1 MEIIWSF
8 LWAFYFFLPAGV
20 ANMAPVLV
28 KKVNFLNV
36 PVDFGLKLGGK
47 RFFGA
52 HKTYRGFLFGILVA
66 MFIVYL
72 QKIVYGFYQF
82 GFFNYNSVNIFLLG
96 FLLGFGA
103 LFGDLIKSFFK
114 RRAGIKS
121 GRSWF
126 PFDQVDWVIGAFL
139 FVVLCYSIPLN
150 YFLAALILFLMLHPL
165 TNYIGYLLKIK
176 ENKF

>member
-1 MEIIWSF
+1 
-8 LWAFYFFLPAGV
+8 
-20 ANMAPVLV
+20 MAPVLV

-36 PVDFGLKLGGK
+36 PVDFGLKLRGK

-52 HKTYRGFLFGILVA
+52 HKTYRGFLFGVLVA
-66 MFIVYL
+66 IFVVYI
-72 QKIVYGFYQF
+72 QKVVYGFYQF
-82 GFFNYNSVNIFLLG
+82 GFIDYSSVNVFLLG

-114 RRAGIKS
+114 RRVGIKS

-139 FVVLCYSIPLN
+139 FVILYYSVSIN
-150 YFLAALILFLMLHPL
+150 YFWAALILFLILHPL
-165 TNYIGYLLKIK
+165 TNYIGYLLKVK
-176 ENKF
+176 DNKF